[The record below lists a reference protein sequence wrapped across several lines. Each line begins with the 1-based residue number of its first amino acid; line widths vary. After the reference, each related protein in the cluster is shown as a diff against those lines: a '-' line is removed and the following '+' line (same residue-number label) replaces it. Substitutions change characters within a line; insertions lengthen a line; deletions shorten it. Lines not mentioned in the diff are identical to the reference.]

1 MDARNHLYSGA
12 MNTPTASTLTAAP
25 ASYIPGNEGAPPTA
39 AATQGRLGATALD
52 LLPPVLAG
60 LIAVLVSYAGP
71 FLLVLQA
78 AQVGHLSAAQL
89 SSWVW
94 AISIGAGLCSVFF
107 SWRHRI
113 PVVCAWNT
121 PGAALLV
128 GAMATL
134 PYTQVVG
141 GYVVA
146 AALLW
151 LVGRSAAFERVVA
164 AIPQSLCAALLAG
177 ILLRFG
183 VQVYAQTAQASTD
196 ALWLVGV
203 LFATYLAG
211 KRWAP
216 RYAIVLTLSVG
227 VLLWAT
233 LGWGA
238 PAQATASAALQ
249 WQLTQPVWTTPEF
262 SLAALVSVGLPLAV
276 LCLTGQQLP
285 GLAVLRTAHF
295 PTPTRALVGGSS
307 LVSLLLAP
315 WGAHGV
321 NLAAITAAICTGE
334 EAHRDPAKRWVA
346 GAACGAFYLLIG
358 SFAAV
363 LTQALV
369 LLPPVLIGTVAG
381 LALLGAIQGGL
392 VQGLA
397 VPAEREAALVTF
409 VVTASNVGLLGLGS
423 ACWGLV
429 LGGLTYWALRP
440 AARKSL

>member
-1 MDARNHLYSGA
+1 
-12 MNTPTASTLTAAP
+12 MNTANTSTLPAP
-25 ASYIPGNEGAPPTA
+25 SSAPCPSRDDGAERADRNPALGGRSVALGNRSAV
-39 AATQGRLGATALD
+39 LLD

-78 AQVGHLSAAQL
+78 AQAGHLSAAQL

-94 AISIGAGLCSVFF
+94 AISIGAGLCGVFF

-128 GAMATL
+128 GALATV
-134 PYTQVVG
+134 PYAQAVG

-203 LFATYLAG
+203 LFACYLAG

-216 RYAIVLTLSVG
+216 RYAIVLTLALG
-227 VLLWAT
+227 VLLWAG
-233 LGWGA
+233 LGWGT
-238 PAQATASAALQ
+238 PAQGAAASAPLQ
-249 WQLTQPVWTTPEF
+249 WALTQPVWTTPEF
-262 SLAALVSVGLPLAV
+262 SLGALVSVGLPLAV

-285 GLAVLRTAHF
+285 GLAVLRTAHY
-295 PTPTRALVGGSS
+295 PTPTRALVGGSA
-307 LVSLLLAP
+307 LVTLLLAP
-315 WGAHGV
+315 FGAHGV

-397 VPAEREAALVTF
+397 IPAEREAALVTF
-409 VVTASNVGLLGLGS
+409 VVTASNVSLLGLGS

-440 AARKSL
+440 AIQ

>member
-1 MDARNHLYSGA
+1 
-12 MNTPTASTLTAAP
+12 MNTPTTTSTLP
-25 ASYIPGNEGAPPTA
+25 APPVPT
-39 AATQGRLGATALD
+39 RLGATVFD

-78 AQVGHLSAAQL
+78 AQAGQLSAAQL

-94 AISIGAGLCSVFF
+94 AISIGAGLCGVFF

-128 GAMATL
+128 GALATV
-134 PYTQVVG
+134 PYAQAVG

-196 ALWLVGV
+196 ALWLVGL
-203 LFATYLAG
+203 LFASYLAG

-216 RYAIVLTLSVG
+216 RYAIVLTLAVG
-227 VLLWAT
+227 VLLWAG

-238 PAQATASAALQ
+238 PAQGAAANAPLQ
-249 WQLTQPVWTTPEF
+249 WALTQPVWTLPEF
-262 SLAALVSVGLPLAV
+262 SLGALVSVGLPLAV

-285 GLAVLRTAHF
+285 GLAVLRAAHY
-295 PTPTRALVGGSS
+295 PTPTRALVGGSA
-307 LVSLLLAP
+307 LVTLLLAP
-315 WGAHGV
+315 FGAHGV

-409 VVTASNVGLLGLGS
+409 VVTASNVSLLGLG
-423 ACWGLV
+423 APCWGLL
-429 LGGLTYWALRP
+429 LGGVTYWALRP
-440 AARKSL
+440 AGRKNP

>member
-1 MDARNHLYSGA
+1 
-12 MNTPTASTLTAAP
+12 MNTRTTTFPIDSRSASGL
-25 ASYIPGNEGAPPTA
+25 
-39 AATQGRLGATALD
+39 ALD

-78 AQVGHLSAAQL
+78 AQAGHLSAAQL

-94 AISIGAGLCSVFF
+94 AISIGAGLCGLYF

-128 GAMATL
+128 GALATV
-134 PYTQVVG
+134 PYAQAVG
-141 GYVVA
+141 GYVLA

-183 VQVYAQTAQASTD
+183 IHVYAQTAQASVD
-196 ALWLVGV
+196 AQWLVGT
-203 LFATYLAG
+203 LFATYLLG
-211 KRWAP
+211 KRFAP
-216 RYAIVLTLSVG
+216 RYAVVLTLVLG
-227 VLLWAT
+227 LLLWCL
-233 LGWGA
+233 LGWGTPPHAAEPA
-238 PAQATASAALQ
+238 PLQ
-249 WQLTQPVWTTPEF
+249 WQLAQPLWTTPQF
-262 SLAALVSVGLPLAV
+262 SLGAVVSVGLPLAV

-285 GLAVLRTAHF
+285 GLAVLRAAQY
-295 PTPTRALVGGSS
+295 PTPTRPLVGGSA
-307 LVSLLLAP
+307 LVTLLLAP
-315 WGAHGV
+315 FGAHGV

-346 GAACGAFYLLIG
+346 GAACGVFYLLIG

-409 VVTASNVGLLGLGS
+409 VVTASNVTLLGLGA

-429 LGGLTYWALRP
+429 LGGITYWVLRP
-440 AARKSL
+440 AKPALTTK

>member
-1 MDARNHLYSGA
+1 
-12 MNTPTASTLTAAP
+12 MNTRSTTSTLP
-25 ASYIPGNEGAPPTA
+25 APPVA
-39 AATQGRLGATALD
+39 PRLSATVLD

-94 AISIGAGLCSVFF
+94 AISIGAGLCGVYF

-128 GAMATL
+128 GALATV
-134 PYTQVVG
+134 PYAQAVG

-183 VQVYAQTAQASTD
+183 VQVYAQTAQADTD

-203 LFATYLAG
+203 LFASYLAG

-216 RYAIVLTLSVG
+216 RYAIVLTLALG
-227 VLLWAT
+227 VLLWAG
-233 LGWGA
+233 LGWGTPVQTTAANA
-238 PAQATASAALQ
+238 PLQ
-249 WQLTQPVWTTPEF
+249 WALTRPVWTAPEF
-262 SLAALVSVGLPLAV
+262 SLGALVSVGLPLAV

-285 GLAVLRTAHF
+285 GLAVLRAAHY

-307 LVSLLLAP
+307 LVTLMLAP
-315 WGAHGV
+315 FGAHGV

-409 VVTASNVGLLGLGS
+409 VVTASNVSLLGLGA

-440 AARKSL
+440 TPAKTSRQIEP

>member
-1 MDARNHLYSGA
+1 MVSQ
-12 MNTPTASTLTAAP
+12 TL
-25 ASYIPGNEGAPPTA
+25 
-39 AATQGRLGATALD
+39 D
-52 LLPPVLAG
+52 WLPPVLAG
-60 LIAVLVSYAGP
+60 LIAVLVSYTGP

-89 SSWVW
+89 GSWVW
-94 AISIGAGLCSVFF
+94 AISVGAGLCGVYF

-128 GAMATL
+128 GALATV
-134 PYTQVVG
+134 PYAQAVG

-183 VQVYAQTAQASTD
+183 VQVYAQTAQAGTD
-196 ALWLVGV
+196 GLWLVGL
-203 LFATYLAG
+203 LFLAYLAG
-211 KRWAP
+211 KRLAP
-216 RYAIVLTLSVG
+216 RYAIVFTLALG
-227 VLLWAT
+227 VLLWAA

-238 PAQATASAALQ
+238 PAAQAGMREPLQ
-249 WQLTQPVWTTPEF
+249 WQWTLPVWTTPEF
-262 SLAALVSVGLPLAV
+262 TLAGMVSVGLPMAV

-285 GLAVLRTAHF
+285 GLAVLRAAHY
-295 PTPTRALVGGSS
+295 PTPTRDLVAGSS
-307 LVSLLLAP
+307 LVTLLLAP
-315 WGAHGV
+315 LGAHGV

-346 GAACGAFYLLIG
+346 GAACGVFYLLIG
-358 SFAAV
+358 SLAGV

-397 VPAEREAALVTF
+397 VPAEREAALITF
-409 VVTASNVGLLGLGS
+409 VVTASNVTLFGLGS
-423 ACWGLV
+423 ACWGLL
-429 LGGLTYWALRP
+429 LGGLAYMVLVRF
-440 AARKSL
+440 AATKGAA

>member
-1 MDARNHLYSGA
+1 
-12 MNTPTASTLTAAP
+12 MNTRTATTFPSPPAAS
-25 ASYIPGNEGAPPTA
+25 AGTV
-39 AATQGRLGATALD
+39 ALD

-78 AQVGHLSAAQL
+78 AQAGHLSTAQL

-94 AISIGAGLCSVFF
+94 AISIGAGLCSVYF

-128 GAMATL
+128 GALATV
-134 PYTQVVG
+134 PFAQAVG

-151 LVGRSAAFERVVA
+151 GVGRSAAFERVVA

-183 VQVYAQTAQASTD
+183 VQVYAQTAQASAD
-196 ALWLVGV
+196 ALWLVGA
-203 LFATYLAG
+203 LFAAYLAG
-211 KRWAP
+211 KRFAP
-216 RYAIVLTLSVG
+216 RYAIVLTLALG
-227 VLLWAT
+227 VLLWAA
-233 LGWGA
+233 LGWGRVAHGTAA
-238 PAQATASAALQ
+238 PLQ
-249 WQLTQPVWTTPEF
+249 WALTQPVWTPPEF

-285 GLAVLRTAHF
+285 GLAVLRAAHY
-295 PTPTRALVGGSS
+295 PTPTRSLVAGSS
-307 LVSLLLAP
+307 LVTLLLAP
-315 WGAHGV
+315 FGAHGV

-334 EAHRDPAKRWVA
+334 EAHRDPARRWVA
-346 GAACGAFYLLIG
+346 GAACGVFYLLMG

-397 VPAEREAALVTF
+397 VPAEREAALITF
-409 VVTASNVGLLGLGS
+409 VVTASNASLMGLGS

-429 LGGLTYWALRP
+429 LGGVAYAALRVRK
-440 AARKSL
+440 AA

>member
-1 MDARNHLYSGA
+1 MNPPNTSALSAPFPWAAR
-12 MNTPTASTLTAAP
+12 TLD
-25 ASYIPGNEGAPPTA
+25 Y
-39 AATQGRLGATALD
+39 
-52 LLPPVLAG
+52 LPPVLAG

-78 AQVGHLSAAQL
+78 AQVGQLSAAQL
-89 SSWVW
+89 GSWVW
-94 AISIGAGLCSVFF
+94 AISVGAGLCGVYF

-128 GAMATL
+128 GALATV
-134 PYTQVVG
+134 PYAQAVG

-183 VQVYAQTAQASTD
+183 VQVYAQTAQAGSD
-196 ALWLVGV
+196 GQWLVGL
-203 LFATYLAG
+203 LFLAYLAG
-211 KRWAP
+211 KRLAP
-216 RYAIVLTLSVG
+216 RYAIVITLTLG

-233 LGWGA
+233 LGWGTP
-238 PAQATASAALQ
+238 PAQVGLREPLQ
-249 WQLTQPVWTTPEF
+249 WQWTLPVWTSPEF
-262 SLAALVSVGLPLAV
+262 TLAGVVSVGLPMAV

-285 GLAVLRTAHF
+285 GLAVLRAAHY
-295 PTPTRALVGGSS
+295 PTPTRDLVGGSS
-307 LVSLLLAP
+307 LVTLLLAP
-315 WGAHGV
+315 LGAHGV
-321 NLAAITAAICTGE
+321 NLAAITAAICTGD

-346 GAACGAFYLLIG
+346 GAACGVFYLLIG
-358 SFAAV
+358 SLAGV

-397 VPAEREAALVTF
+397 VPQEREAALITF
-409 VVTASNVGLLGLGS
+409 VVTASNVTLFGLGS
-423 ACWGLV
+423 ACWGLL
-429 LGGLTYWALRP
+429 LGGLAYGVTVRWSPQR
-440 AARKSL
+440 RSR